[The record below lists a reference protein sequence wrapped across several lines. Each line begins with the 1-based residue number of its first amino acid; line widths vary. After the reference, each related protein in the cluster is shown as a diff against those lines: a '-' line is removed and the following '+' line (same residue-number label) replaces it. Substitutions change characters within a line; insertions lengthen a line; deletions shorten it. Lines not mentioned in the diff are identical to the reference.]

1 MRTPHSSWAQHYD
14 EAYRRSFGDFY
25 DSLTEATID
34 CIARIQS
41 SPARVV
47 DFGAGTGRL
56 TLPMA
61 KAGYSV
67 VAIDPCAEML
77 AVLSTKAENERL
89 AIQTVCCRMQDE
101 FQSPPF
107 DLALCVF
114 TVLLYLLDEVALD
127 ASFQTAAAVLRPG
140 GRLLLD
146 IPSRQIFHSY
156 NLTTLDFVRDV
167 RVIPESE
174 VLFRYEET
182 IRVLE
187 GDRWV
192 NHLDSFQ
199 IRHWEQAQVFSSLER
214 AGFQVEED
222 LSAPFK
228 GSGSSYYLASR
239 QPRG

>member
-1 MRTPHSSWAQHYD
+1 MTTPHSSWAQHYD

-25 DSLTEATID
+25 DGLTEATVD

-41 SPARVV
+41 QPARIV

-56 TLPMA
+56 ALPLA

-77 AVLSTKAENERL
+77 AVLSSKAEKERL

-114 TVLLYLLDEVALD
+114 TVLLYLLDEAALN
-127 ASFQTAAAVLRPG
+127 AAFQTAAAALRPG

-156 NLTTLDFVRDV
+156 NRTAPDFVREV
-167 RVIPESE
+167 RVNPETD

-182 IRVLE
+182 IRVL
-187 GDRWV
+187 DANRWV
-192 NHLDSFQ
+192 NHSDSFQ
-199 IRHWEQAQVFSSLER
+199 IRYWEQSQVFDALGR
-214 AGFQVEED
+214 ASFAVEEE
-222 LSAPFK
+222 LSAQFA
-228 GSGSSYYLASR
+228 GSGSSYYIASR
-239 QPRG
+239 LPRT

>member
-1 MRTPHSSWAQHYD
+1 MKTPHSSWAQHYD

-25 DSLTEATID
+25 DGLTEATID

-41 SPARVV
+41 QPARIV

-56 TLPMA
+56 ALPLA

-67 VAIDPCAEML
+67 VATDPCTEML
-77 AVLSTKAENERL
+77 AVLSSKAEKERL
-89 AIQTVCCRMQDE
+89 TIPTVCCRMQDKL
-101 FQSPPF
+101 QSPPF

-114 TVLLYLLDEVALD
+114 TVLLYLVDEAALD
-127 ASFQTAAAVLRPG
+127 ASLQNAAAALRPG

-156 NLTTLDFVRDV
+156 NRAAPDFVREV
-167 RVIPESE
+167 RVIPETE

-182 IRVLE
+182 IRVLD

-192 NHLDSFQ
+192 NHSDSFQ
-199 IRHWEQAQVFSSLER
+199 IRHWEQAQVFRALER
-214 AGFQVEED
+214 AGFEIEKDLTSLFTGAGSQYFLAARV
-222 LSAPFK
+222 LSA
-228 GSGSSYYLASR
+228 
-239 QPRG
+239 

>member
-1 MRTPHSSWAQHYD
+1 MKTPHSSWAQHYD

-25 DSLTEATID
+25 DSLTEATVQ
-34 CIARIQS
+34 CVARIQS
-41 SPARVV
+41 PPARIV

-56 TLPMA
+56 ALPLA

-67 VAIDPCAEML
+67 MAIDPCAEML
-77 AVLSTKAENERL
+77 AVLSSKAENERL

-114 TVLLYLLDEVALD
+114 TVLLYLLDEVALN
-127 ASFQTAAAVLRPG
+127 AAFQTAAAALRPG

-156 NLTTLDFVRDV
+156 NRTAPDFVRDV
-167 RVIPESE
+167 RVIPETE

-182 IRVLE
+182 IRVLD
-187 GDRWV
+187 GNRWV
-192 NHLDSFQ
+192 NHEDSFQ
-199 IRHWEQAQVFSSLER
+199 IRYWEQSRVFDALRR
-214 AGFQVEED
+214 ASFVVEDD
-222 LSAPFK
+222 LSAQFA
-228 GSGSSYYLASR
+228 GSGSSYYIASR
-239 QPRG
+239 LPRA

>member
-1 MRTPHSSWAQHYD
+1 VKTPHSSWAQHYD

-25 DSLTEATID
+25 DSLTEATVQ
-34 CIARIQS
+34 CVARIQS
-41 SPARVV
+41 PPARIV

-56 TLPMA
+56 ALPLA

-77 AVLSTKAENERL
+77 AVLSSKADNERL

-107 DLALCVF
+107 DLSLCVF
-114 TVLLYLLDEVALD
+114 TVLLYLLDEAALD
-127 ASFQTAAAVLRPG
+127 ASFQTAAAMLRPG

-156 NLTTLDFVRDV
+156 NRTTPDFVRDV
-167 RVIPESE
+167 RVIQETE

-187 GDRWV
+187 DNRWV
-192 NHLDSFQ
+192 NHSDSFQ
-199 IRHWEQAQVFSSLER
+199 IRHWEQAQVFRSLER
-214 AGFQVEED
+214 AGFEIEKDLTSLFIGTGSQYFLAARV
-222 LSAPFK
+222 LSA
-228 GSGSSYYLASR
+228 
-239 QPRG
+239 